1 MKKIGVIIG
10 AIVGAACAGITVYL
24 LGNPFASAA
33 VGFVWCYTGYFLGKY
48 IEKKKGSNKQEKRWQ
63 LQVYQDDDRLETW
76 YFLQQKYNISPLIHI
91 NSGKLNFMIL
101 IGHADEKLDCVMPS
115 ILWGTHK
122 NKYRQHL
129 YC

>member
-48 IEKKKGSNKQEKRWQ
+48 IEKKKGSNKQEK
-63 LQVYQDDDRLETW
+63 DD
-76 YFLQQKYNISPLIHI
+76 
-91 NSGKLNFMIL
+91 NFKFIKMTT
-101 IGHADEKLDCVMPS
+101 DWKLDIFCNKNTIYLPS
-115 ILWGTHK
+115 FI
-122 NKYRQHL
+122 
-129 YC
+129 

>member
-101 IGHADEKLDCVMPS
+101 IKQFRFSFRISPISETIIIFTQTSLFVVE
-115 ILWGTHK
+115 
-122 NKYRQHL
+122 
-129 YC
+129 

>member
-76 YFLQQKYNISPLIHI
+76 YFLQQKYDISPLIHI

-101 IGHADEKLDCVMPS
+101 IKQFRFSFRISPISETIIIFTQASLFVVE
-115 ILWGTHK
+115 
-122 NKYRQHL
+122 
-129 YC
+129 